1 MSFLKKFAAN
11 EKGAAAIEYS
21 LIVSMIALAIIPV
34 LTQLG
39 ERLSDTFAIIA
50 TTLSGANQGY

>member
-39 ERLSDTFAIIA
+39 ESLANTFAIVA
-50 TTLSGANQGY
+50 NALGGTNQGY